1 MAPTSSIPGHA
12 CGACAGTTAKKTT
25 LILTE
30 TRTMSIGPL
39 EILVILAV
47 CVIPLVVVGLV
58 AFLFLRLRGRPK

>member
-1 MAPTSSIPGHA
+1 
-12 CGACAGTTAKKTT
+12 
-25 LILTE
+25 
-30 TRTMSIGPL
+30 MSIGPL